1 VRFHWSITRSSSTR
15 CTRSDTAA
23 YHRPVRTIKRVLMAI
38 GVVFGAVVYL
48 WVAAVRAL
56 PRVKRR
62 KEKLRARR
70 YGS

>member
-1 VRFHWSITRSSSTR
+1 
-15 CTRSDTAA
+15 
-23 YHRPVRTIKRVLMAI
+23 MAI
-38 GVVFGAVVYL
+38 GVVVGAVVYL

-62 KEKLRARR
+62 KAKLRARR

>member
-1 VRFHWSITRSSSTR
+1 MTV
-15 CTRSDTAA
+15 
-23 YHRPVRTIKRVLMAI
+23 
-38 GVVFGAVVYL
+38 GVAFGAVVYL

-62 KEKLRARR
+62 KAELRARG

>member
-1 VRFHWSITRSSSTR
+1 
-15 CTRSDTAA
+15 
-23 YHRPVRTIKRVLMAI
+23 VRTIKRALMAI
-38 GVVFGAVVYL
+38 GVVVGAVVYL

-62 KEKLRARR
+62 KAKLRARR

>member
-1 VRFHWSITRSSSTR
+1 
-15 CTRSDTAA
+15 
-23 YHRPVRTIKRVLMAI
+23 VRTIKRVLMAI

-62 KEKLRARR
+62 KAKLHARR